1 MLSGGV
7 PLLNW
12 NPEQFR
18 WSSTVIPSEHRS
30 DRVRIDAV
38 PGNAHWLEL
47 EQALDKLGPAEL
59 QISIGESLAVFI
71 RIAAA
76 ASESRILVARPESE
90 RLVCT
95 CALSP
100 AGFEALREAVAEKN
114 VQFHRLG
121 RLHFL
126 SNLEMVWKTSP

>member
-18 WSSTVIPSEHRS
+18 WNSTVIPSEHRS
-30 DRVRIDAV
+30 DRVRIEALLGEPLWAD
-38 PGNAHWLEL
+38 LD
-47 EQALDKLGPAEL
+47 QALANLGSAEL
-59 QISIGESLAVFI
+59 QISVAETLSVFL
-71 RIAAA
+71 RIAAS
-76 ASESRILVARPESE
+76 ASENRILVARPEPD

-100 AGFEALREAVAEKN
+100 GGFQALRAAVAEKN
-114 VQFHRLG
+114 VEFHRLG

-126 SNLEMVWKTSP
+126 SNLEMVWKTSH